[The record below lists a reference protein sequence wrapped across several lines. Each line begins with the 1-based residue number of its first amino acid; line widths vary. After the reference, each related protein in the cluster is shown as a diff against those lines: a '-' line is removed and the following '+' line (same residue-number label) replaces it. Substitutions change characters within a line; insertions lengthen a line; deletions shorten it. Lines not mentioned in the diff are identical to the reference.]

1 MEAQQSHLI
10 KALTAVTRH
19 VRQPVGERELKEILE
34 TVRRCG
40 FDFEEVGDQFNI
52 TKPISEILQ
61 GRGPED
67 AEGGRGYYSR
77 KRKRG
82 EEVIDDTP
90 IPTQVADS
98 NESTHAIILD
108 TAMCL
113 QQDDLSIYQPCL
125 ESVDDYWNLDT
136 YWDQVAA
143 PFQCV
148 PATNSFET
156 FPAQQKYPLPSQ
168 DQADR
173 LNLMLDGIFQSS
185 YNPDLYTQSMD
196 ARSATG
202 LKAPTD
208 SNAAFS
214 SLSTCSQS
222 EWDSTLWWD
231 PSLLFD
237 TTSDTSP
244 S

>member
-1 MEAQQSHLI
+1 MEAQQSYLI

-19 VRQPVGERELKEILE
+19 VRQPVGEKELKEILQ

-40 FDFEEVGDQFNI
+40 FDFEEAGDQFNI

-67 AEGGRGYYSR
+67 AEGGRGHHSR
-77 KRKRG
+77 KRKR
-82 EEVIDDTP
+82 EEEALDDSRT
-90 IPTQVADS
+90 PTQVADS
-98 NESTHAIILD
+98 NESTHAITLD

-113 QQDDLSIYQPCL
+113 QQDDLSIHQPCS
-125 ESVDDYWNLDT
+125 EPVDDYWNLDA

-148 PATNSFET
+148 PATDSSET

-168 DQADR
+168 DQADC
-173 LNLMLDGIFQSS
+173 LNRMLDGIFQSS

-202 LKAPTD
+202 VKTPID
-208 SNAAFS
+208 SDTAFS
-214 SLSTCSQS
+214 SLSTFSQP

-231 PSLLFD
+231 PSLLFN